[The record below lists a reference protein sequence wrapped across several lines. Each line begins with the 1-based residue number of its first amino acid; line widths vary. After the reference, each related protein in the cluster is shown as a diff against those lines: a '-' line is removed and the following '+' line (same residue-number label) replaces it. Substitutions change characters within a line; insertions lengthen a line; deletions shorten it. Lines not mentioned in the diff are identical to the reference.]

1 MRIGIFSDTYL
12 PDINGVVTSISQ
24 LKDVLESMNHEVF
37 IIANHNSLF
46 EIKLIDNILYLP
58 GLYIKKINNKMSS
71 PWQLGAMKY
80 IKEMNLDIIHVQTEF
95 GIGLFAHKCAKKL
108 NIPLIYTYHTTW
120 EDYTH
125 YINPLQIK
133 SIEKVARKMV
143 KIFSKKLCDPAK
155 AVIVPSKKTYNLL
168 TSYGINLPLYLIPTG
183 LNLERFLKPHNSIR
197 EQYNIPED
205 ATLALF
211 VGRISVEKNLGV
223 LLEAFKQIQNEN
235 IYLLIVGA
243 GPSLEHIKH
252 TLNLYNLN
260 KVKCIGSVLNDL
272 IVPYY
277 QSADCFISASLT
289 ETQGL
294 TFIEALASGNILFGA
309 DRQVLSDLLIE
320 NQNGY
325 YFDDA
330 KDLANKL
337 VTFSKLDNQSKRLM
351 QSFAK
356 ESVKKYSKQQF
367 GQAIVHVYE
376 SVLGYE

>member
-12 PDINGVVTSISQ
+12 PDINGVVTSIVQ
-24 LKDVLESMNHEVF
+24 LKDSLESMNHEVF

-46 EIKLIDNILYLP
+46 EIKLIDNVLYLP
-58 GLYIKKINNKMSS
+58 GIYIKKINNKMSS
-71 PWQLGAMKY
+71 PWQLRAIKL

-95 GIGLFAHKCAKKL
+95 GVGLFARKCAHKL
-108 NIPLIYTYHTTW
+108 GIPLIYTYHTTW

-143 KIFSKKLCDPAK
+143 RIFSKKLCDPAK
-155 AVIVPSKKTYNLL
+155 AVIVPSQKTYNLL
-168 TSYGINLPLYLIPTG
+168 TSYGVDLPIHLIPTG
-183 LNLERFLKPHNSIR
+183 LNLERFSQSHNSIR
-197 EQYNIPED
+197 EQYNIPLN

-211 VGRISVEKNLGV
+211 VGRISIEKNLEV
-223 LLEAFKQIQNEN
+223 LLEAFKQIQDEN

-252 TLNLYNLN
+252 ALNLYNLN
-260 KVKCIGSVLNDL
+260 KIQCVGSVLNDL

-277 QSADCFISASLT
+277 QSADCFVSASLT

-294 TFIEALASGNILFGA
+294 TFIEALASSNVLFGA
-309 DRQVLSDLLIE
+309 DRQVLSDLLVE
-320 NQNGY
+320 GKNGY

-337 VTFSKLDNQSKRLM
+337 VAFSKMDDDSKRNM
-351 QSFAK
+351 QTWAK
-356 ESVKKYSKQQF
+356 ESVKRYGKQQF
-367 GQAIVHVYE
+367 GESIMHVYE